1 MALLAACIIGASLGM
16 GRNPRIVHA
25 HLYRFAP
32 IEALTV
38 DRVFAAVLDL
48 HDTWI
53 SDRAPLKP

>member
-1 MALLAACIIGASLGM
+1 LYGPWGPRTLIAASNETRGE
-16 GRNPRIVHA
+16 
-25 HLYRFAP
+25 FAP

-38 DRVFAAVLDL
+38 DRVFEAVLDL